1 MSLVSYASP
10 WNNEETSSNKKRTST
25 LRKTYKRQ
33 PIKED
38 NDNQIEA
45 FTEYTETPPQ
55 NDNQPSLEDMQNL
68 HESKTSRVNDL
79 LNQMGNT
86 SIENNKMGEFKPISP
101 PSLNVKK
108 DMDKQPSSRQYVPT
122 APAYHAASN
131 SLKSTPEQMQQ
142 YKANDHSAEIY
153 GNYNKSYDRIKNKG
167 AQPYYSN
174 MGIGNGNGNG
184 LDDKMME
191 KINYM
196 IHLLEEQQH
205 EKTNNITEEFLL
217 YTFLGVFVIYVV
229 DSFART
235 GKYIR

>member
-10 WNNEETSSNKKRTST
+10 WNNNEPNKKRTST
-25 LRKTYKRQ
+25 MRKTYKKLPENNENNEVEQ
-33 PIKED
+33 FTD
-38 NDNQIEA
+38 IENS
-45 FTEYTETPPQ
+45 TTPKTNSPC
-55 NDNQPSLEDMQNL
+55 SIEDMQTLNDN
-68 HESKTSRVNDL
+68 KTSRVNDL
-79 LNQMGNT
+79 LNQMSNA
-86 SIENNKMGEFKPISP
+86 SLSHENNKMGEFKPIAH
-101 PSLNVKK
+101 PSINVKK
-108 DMDKQPSSRQYVPT
+108 DMDSMASNREYTPT
-122 APAYHAASN
+122 APSILAASN
-131 SLKSTPEQMQQ
+131 SFKSTNDNMQQ
-142 YKANDHSAEIY
+142 YKANDNYAEKY
-153 GNYNKSYDRIKNKG
+153 DNYNKSYQRVRTKA

-174 MGIGNGNGNG
+174 MAIGNGNG

-217 YTFLGVFVIYVV
+217 YTFLGVFVIYVI

>member
-1 MSLVSYASP
+1 
-10 WNNEETSSNKKRTST
+10 
-25 LRKTYKRQ
+25 
-33 PIKED
+33 
-38 NDNQIEA
+38 
-45 FTEYTETPPQ
+45 
-55 NDNQPSLEDMQNL
+55 MQ
-68 HESKTSRVNDL
+68 
-79 LNQMGNT
+79 
-86 SIENNKMGEFKPISP
+86 
-101 PSLNVKK
+101 
-108 DMDKQPSSRQYVPT
+108 
-122 APAYHAASN
+122 
-131 SLKSTPEQMQQ
+131 QQ

-153 GNYNKSYDRIKNKG
+153 GNYNKSYDRVRTK
-167 AQPYYSN
+167 ASQPYYSN
-174 MGIGNGNGNG
+174 MGIGNGNG